1 MSAITNERV
10 TLHKGRVF
18 TLVREQVTLENGV
31 TIDLDIVRHPGAA
44 AMVPL
49 MEDGT
54 LLMIRQYRH
63 ALGGFIWEIPAGT
76 LDPGE
81 TPLTCA
87 KRELVEE
94 IGYSADTW
102 HKLGEITPVPGYSD
116 ERIHIY
122 CAMDLSPAIQQ
133 LDRDEILN
141 VHEVA
146 FEEAV
151 KMVERGE
158 IRDSKTISGLFLA
171 RLWFSREERVV
182 T

>member
-1 MSAITNERV
+1 MSATTVEHV

-18 TLVREQVTLENGV
+18 TLVREKVALENGV
-31 TIDLDIVRHPGAA
+31 TVDLDIVRHPGAA
-44 AMVPL
+44 AMIPL
-49 MEDGT
+49 MENGS

-81 TPLTCA
+81 TPLACA

-141 VHEVA
+141 VHEVG
-146 FEEAV
+146 FEEALR
-151 KMVERGE
+151 MVERGE
-158 IRDSKTISGLFLA
+158 IGDSKTISGLFLA
-171 RLWFSREERVV
+171 RLWLRRGKGLPE
-182 T
+182 